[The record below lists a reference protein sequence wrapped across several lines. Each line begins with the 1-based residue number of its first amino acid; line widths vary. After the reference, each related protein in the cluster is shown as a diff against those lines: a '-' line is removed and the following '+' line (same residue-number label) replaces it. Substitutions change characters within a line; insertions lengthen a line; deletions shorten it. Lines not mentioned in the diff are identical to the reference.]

1 MVNKRIKAEIKKF
14 HKENFRIK
22 FCLGTVALICVC
34 IALLIVSTFTQIA
47 INFNS
52 TEHSLGN
59 YFRFEYIPQIP
70 IVIFTSALLG
80 ECWGLIA
87 VLAYIIMGL
96 TPFSPIFAMGGGL
109 SYIFE
114 YNFGYIF
121 AYIFAVLISSKYLK
135 FKHSILNIIK
145 AVIYGVL
152 IIHIIGLVYMFI
164 IALLKHDSFDFIKN
178 WTYYQ
183 SISKI
188 LYDIIFSFIAVYL
201 AKAIRK
207 ILWLIMG

>member
-34 IALLIVSTFTQIA
+34 VALLIVSTFTQIA

-52 TEHSLGN
+52 TEI
-59 YFRFEYIPQIP
+59 YFGSHLKFEYIPQIP
-70 IVIFTSALLG
+70 VVIFIAALLG

-87 VLAYIIMGL
+87 VLTYIIMGL
-96 TPFSPIFAMGGGL
+96 TPFFPIFAMGGGL
-109 SYIFE
+109 SYVFQ

-135 FKHSILNIIK
+135 VKQSVLSIIK

-152 IIHIIGLVYMFI
+152 IIHVIGLLYMFI
-164 IALLKHDSFDFIKN
+164 IALFRHDSMEFIGN
-178 WTYYQ
+178 WIYYQ

-188 LYDIIFSFIAVYL
+188 FYDIIFGFIAIFI
-201 AKAIRK
+201 AKGIKR